1 MDATIAGFF
10 AEITV
15 WHWWTLAA
23 VLLVLELSTGTTY
36 LLWPAASASVVG
48 LLVAIP
54 IPFGW
59 ELQLLTFAVIT
70 TVLTMTCA
78 KFVRERWTTSD
89 KPNLN
94 RRVDQLTGQKVVAVS
109 AFVAGI
115 GTVKV
120 GDTVWRAQ
128 IANGD
133 AAADGDVLEITGMDG
148 VTLAV
153 RRT

>member
-1 MDATIAGFF
+1 MDAMIVELF
-10 AEITV
+10 AEITI

-23 VLLVLELSTGTTY
+23 VLLVLELATGTTY

-48 LLVAIP
+48 LLVAAP
-54 IPFGW
+54 VPFGW
-59 ELQLLTFAVIT
+59 ELQLFTFAVIT
-70 TVLTMTCA
+70 TALTMIGA
-78 KFVRERWTTSD
+78 KFVRQRWMASD

-94 RRVDQLTGQKVVAVS
+94 RRADQLLGQKVVAAS

-128 IANGD
+128 IADG
-133 AAADGDVLEITGMDG
+133 AAAGDVLEVTGMDG

-153 RRT
+153 RKA